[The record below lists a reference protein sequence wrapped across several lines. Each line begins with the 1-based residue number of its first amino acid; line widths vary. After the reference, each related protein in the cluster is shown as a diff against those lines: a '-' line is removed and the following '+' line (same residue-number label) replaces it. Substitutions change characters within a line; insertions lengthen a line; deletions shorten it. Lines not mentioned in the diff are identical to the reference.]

1 MMSPVTRKAAGP
13 QKPLGM
19 VVLRTQYRQEDG
31 QWLGE
36 CVDLGT
42 ATFADSFEE
51 IQRELNEA
59 ILLHLQTLEETGA
72 RAAFFKEHGIKM
84 YRAESVPTT
93 VKTEMQVRGEPTW
106 KPVFQRVDVFPVLAA
121 A

>member
-1 MMSPVTRKAAGP
+1 MSPVTRKAAGP